1 MKRRLFLAMVV
12 ITTLLA
18 GLPSL
23 LDLKTAPCPLINQNG
38 NCEDQYSNPSVPTT
52 LTRQHS
58 PAEDTRS
65 GTLNPAQI
73 QQYGINVETTGSIP
87 SRTDITPLIENDL
100 ALDTSNGWMSDQ
112 VEVNITNLEK
122 LFVQN
127 GTFVNGFPGNNT
139 EPAGGVSYYPL
150 GWDATSLNDEPAK
163 QTIRACYFD
172 ASPSY
177 VKLEFEGEQDK
188 PDEFKFYKTSYVYWF
203 QDTTHTPTETDFLL
217 SFSYLYRN
225 GPIGTRHRD
234 DFEVRIEVDDGSTTQ
249 VIWQIDPTTLPT
261 RDVWQ
266 TVGPIPLQLTGFAA
280 SFEFRL
286 VLEVL
291 EDRTF
296 EGSRPDFDGDLNNA
310 QFIRFCFDDV
320 SLVGADPP
328 VFADT
333 GLSVTLP
340 FIGPTPISGA
350 MGTGKVLVNHSY
362 WSTSPIQFSLTSSFP
377 ISFAYEA
384 RIVNVVRFLNST
396 IATNSTAIGISYTI
410 NEGESP
416 SLLFYNYVPEHANY

>member
-1 MKRRLFLAMVV
+1 MKRRIFLAMVV
-12 ITTLLA
+12 LTTLLA

-23 LDLKTAPCPLINQNG
+23 LDLKTSPCPLINQDG

-73 QQYGINVETTGSIP
+73 QQYGINLETTGLIP
-87 SRTDITPLIENDL
+87 SRTDVTPLIENEL
-100 ALDTSNGWMSDQ
+100 TLDIANDWMSDQ
-112 VEVNITNLEK
+112 VEVNVTNLQK

-139 EPAGGVSYYPL
+139 APSGGVSFYPL
-150 GWDATSLNDEPAK
+150 GWDATSLNDEPSK
-163 QTIRACYFD
+163 QTIRASYFD
-172 ASPSY
+172 TSPSY
-177 VKLEFEGEQDK
+177 IKLEFEGEQDK
-188 PDEFKFYKTSYVYWF
+188 VDTWKFFKTSYVYWF
-203 QDTTHTPTETDFLL
+203 QDVTHTPAETDFLL
-217 SFSYLYRN
+217 SFNYLYRN

-249 VIWQIDPTTLPT
+249 VIWQIDPTTLPS

-266 TVGPIPLQLTGFAA
+266 SVSPIPLQLAGFATT
-280 SFEFRL
+280 FEFRL

-296 EGSRPDFDGDLNNA
+296 EGSRPDFHGDLDNA

-320 SLVGADPP
+320 SLVGGAPP
-328 VFADT
+328 AFVDT

-340 FIGPTPISGA
+340 FIGSTPISGT
-350 MGTGKVLVNHSY
+350 MGTGSVLVNHSY
-362 WSTSPIQFSLTSSFP
+362 WDTTPIQFS
-377 ISFAYEA
+377 
-384 RIVNVVRFLNST
+384 
-396 IATNSTAIGISYTI
+396 
-410 NEGESP
+410 
-416 SLLFYNYVPEHANY
+416 